1 MKNFRTKLKKE
12 IISMEVV
19 NTYSMIVQQNTQS
32 TEVLKETI
40 DQYCYKT
47 EHKQIK
53 PDETFSYKAFS
64 LN

>member
-19 NTYSMIVQQNTQS
+19 NIYSMIVLHNAQT
-32 TEVLKETI
+32 TESLKETI
-40 DQYCYKT
+40 DQYCFMAEYKL
-47 EHKQIK
+47 IK
-53 PDETFSYKAFS
+53 PEETFSYKAFS